1 MEGLRSSF
9 KALFAPFTDPPR
21 VTIRM
26 GKSLVASD
34 IREGVDVYFNC
45 VIVAN
50 PAPRTKFVTWLHNV
64 SFYLYY
70 FSDILLTL
78 YDLAGWL
85 LTPSSMLVYSP
96 AASLYTI
103 TAARGNIT
111 CLFTAAA
118 TLMTLCEEKAT
129 LLSPLLKW
137 YSSAKSFITCYYN
150 QPKSSE
156 QSIMTL
162 PERANSHFVDSY
174 MNTYLFRKY
183 HWWSIRF
190 CHTNI

>member
-85 LTPSSMLVYSP
+85 LTL
-96 AASLYTI
+96 
-103 TAARGNIT
+103 
-111 CLFTAAA
+111 
-118 TLMTLCEEKAT
+118 
-129 LLSPLLKW
+129 
-137 YSSAKSFITCYYN
+137 
-150 QPKSSE
+150 
-156 QSIMTL
+156 
-162 PERANSHFVDSY
+162 
-174 MNTYLFRKY
+174 
-183 HWWSIRF
+183 
-190 CHTNI
+190 